1 MPAPATVACRGCDLV
16 QRLPVIAPGGKA
28 RCVRCNDLLAAR
40 PRYAGEHSLA
50 VACACAVVIGL
61 ANALPLMSLSAAGRN
76 ASTTL
81 AGGVLQ
87 MWAEG
92 SEITAVV
99 VAVCAIMAPATY
111 VLTMLAV
118 LLAARRDPVPRWAGN
133 LLEWTDRVRPWSM
146 VEVLLLGILV
156 ALVKIAQLATVTPG
170 GGMYALGTLV
180 FLLPWFVSTLDT
192 EGLWARVRW
201 VAVPDSGVPREA
213 GP

>member
-1 MPAPATVACRGCDLV
+1 MPVPATVACRGCDLL
-16 QRLPVIAPGGKA
+16 QRLPAIAPGGKA
-28 RCVRCNDLLAAR
+28 RCVRCNELLAVR
-40 PRYAGEHSLA
+40 PRHPGEHSLA
-50 VACACAVVIGL
+50 LACACAIVIGL
-61 ANALPLMSLSAAGRN
+61 ANALPLMSLSAAGRS

-99 VAVCAIMAPATY
+99 VAVCAIVAPATY
-111 VLTMLAV
+111 VLAMLAV
-118 LLAARRDPVPRWAGN
+118 LLAARRDPVPRWVGN
-133 LLEWTDRVRPWSM
+133 LLEWAGRVRPWGM

-170 GGMYALGTLV
+170 GGMYALGILV

-201 VAVPDSGVPREA
+201 VASPGSGAPREA
-213 GP
+213 RP